1 MKIKAVFLDIDDTIT
16 DTRSLYDEAIDICSE
31 VFNKATGLNYSKKK
45 FVDLYMRARAET
57 KALVPTSAAKHNR
70 AIYFQRL
77 IENLDIQTDFDIIHQ
92 LYETY
97 YNHIYNNMNLFPGT
111 EELMKWLKETK
122 RTIVAVSDGNTHVRV
137 RKIHAL
143 GVSKYIDFLVS
154 SEEVG
159 IEKPSNQPF
168 LVAMHKANVKP
179 KDVVMIGNKASTD
192 ILGAERIDPEMTSI
206 QVIIGGNKDDLPKD
220 KEEEPDYSVDDMS
233 KIKGIIEK
241 IEKSKK

>member
-16 DTRSLYDEAIDICSE
+16 DTRTLYDEAIDICAE
-31 VFNKATGLNYSKKK
+31 VFNKSTGLDYSKKK
-45 FVDLYMRARAET
+45 FHDLYLRARAET

-70 AIYFQRL
+70 AIYFQRM
-77 IENLDIQTDFDIIHQ
+77 IENLDIQTDFDIIYQ

-97 YNHIYNNMNLFPGT
+97 YNHIYNNMKLHPGT

-122 RTIVAVSDGNTHVRV
+122 RIIVAISDGNTHVRI

-143 GVSKYIDFLVS
+143 GASKYIDFLVS

-168 LVAMHKANVKP
+168 LVAMHKANVKSEE
-179 KDVVMIGNKASTD
+179 VVMIGNKASTD
-192 ILGAERIDPEMTSI
+192 IIGAERIDPEMTSI
-206 QVIIGGNKDDLPKD
+206 QVVIGGNKEDLAKD
-220 KEEEPDYSVDDMS
+220 PEEKPDYKVDDMS
-233 KIKGIIEK
+233 KIRPIIEK
-241 IEKSKK
+241 LEKKK